1 MTLMRHPTARLLACA
16 VAMAV
21 LPLSSAAADT
31 AASDWADTELGR
43 IIERELDRAF
53 DQLGDALEE
62 LPRYSLP
69 EITEDGDIIIRRLP
83 RRQETWPPQPDD
95 PDATIDL

>member
-1 MTLMRHPTARLLACA
+1 MASKLRTAAIILACA
-16 VAMAV
+16 VAAAV
-21 LPLSSAAADT
+21 LPLSPAAADT
-31 AASDWADTELGR
+31 DASDWTDSELGR

-83 RRQETWPPQPDD
+83 RRQESWPPAPED
-95 PDATIDL
+95 PDAIIDL

>member
-1 MTLMRHPTARLLACA
+1 MTSKRHPKARVLGCA
-16 VAMAV
+16 IVAAL

-31 AASDWADTELGR
+31 PASDWSETELGR

-53 DQLGDALEE
+53 DQLGDALDD

-69 EITEDGDIIIRRLP
+69 EVTEDGDIIIRRLP
-83 RRQETWPPQPDD
+83 RRQEAWPPAPDD
-95 PDATIDL
+95 PDAMIDL

>member
-1 MTLMRHPTARLLACA
+1 MTVTRRSTTRLLAW
-16 VAMAV
+16 AMAAAV

-31 AASDWADTELGR
+31 GASGWRDSELGR

-53 DQLGDALEE
+53 DRLGDALEE

-69 EITEDGDIIIRRLP
+69 EVTEDGDIIIRRLP
-83 RRQETWPPQPDD
+83 RRRENWPREPEAPDSI
-95 PDATIDL
+95 IDL

>member
-1 MTLMRHPTARLLACA
+1 MKSMPRPRARVFACA
-16 VAMAV
+16 IAALV
-21 LPLSSAAADT
+21 LTSWPAAADST
-31 AASDWADTELGR
+31 ASDWADTELGR

-53 DQLGDALEE
+53 DRLGDALEE

-83 RRQETWPPQPDD
+83 RRQDSWPPVPQD
-95 PDATIDL
+95 PDAMIEL